1 MKIAAISDMH
11 GILDFNV
18 EKSDI
23 LFICGD
29 IVPLKIQGY
38 SKESKRWFKNTFI
51 PWCKNQPVND
61 IYLVGGNHDWWIYRH
76 PEQVKECCKELPN
89 LHYLLDEEA
98 VYMDEDGTAY
108 KIYGTPWCH
117 QFGDWAFMGY
127 SDNAL
132 AQKFMNMGDDID
144 FLITHDAPYGV
155 SDICDSFWN
164 RGEHIGSHGLAYAIA
179 QRQPKYNFHGHLH
192 SSNHGCEMLENTQ
205 VYNVSMIDEQYKLRY
220 YPLYLEL

>member
-1 MKIAAISDMH
+1 MKVCAISDMH
-11 GILDFNV
+11 GQYDFNIDPV
-18 EKSDI
+18 DI

-29 IVPLKIQGY
+29 IIPLKIQNY
-38 SKESKRWFKNTFI
+38 SKESKKWFKDVFI
-51 PWCKNQPVND
+51 QWCKNQPVND
-61 IYLVGGNHDWWIYRH
+61 IYFIGGNHDWWIFRH
-76 PEQVKECCKELPN
+76 PEQVKECCKEVSN

-98 VYMDEDGTAY
+98 IYMNEDGTIY

-127 SDNAL
+127 SDDAL
-132 AQKFMNMGDDID
+132 AQKFMNIGGDID

-155 SDICDSFWN
+155 SDICNTFWN
-164 RGEHIGSHGLAYAIA
+164 PGEHIGSHGLAYMIS

-192 SSNHGCEMLENTQ
+192 SSNHNCEMLGNTK
-205 VYNVSMIDEQYKLRY
+205 VYNVSLLNENYNMEY